1 MHLHAG
7 VWAKPRYG
15 AARPI
20 RTPIIP
26 VPDIIEAS
34 MPQLERRPSSFS
46 RAEFDQWLAQR
57 RTEEELTPATPRRGR
72 PIFKSWLRDAWDDIQ
87 ELPEARGLSLFCER
101 DVTLVVAEV
110 QENAT
115 IGGHP
120 CSLGVF
126 EILSLNRPKRADV
139 LTSRFRQLSAE
150 ADRLLPVLRTE
161 IAAQLERIEQAI
173 VEHRDRLKDA
183 DLVAELRKLEGRL
196 SARQFIDRTSR
207 VVRELALRA
216 ANHRMAEGIALH
228 RFHETFP
235 GARARGR
242 KLLLIAGPTNSGK
255 TYAACQKLVGAKSGV
270 YLAPLRLMAAEFWD
284 RMRAAGVPCSLIT
297 GEERHPEPGARH
309 VSSTIEMLATDAEY
323 DVAIID
329 EVQMIADRDRGWAWT
344 QAIVG
349 VNAKLVVLVGSP
361 DAENVLREIAER
373 LGEPFEVQRTERL
386 GPLQVADV
394 PLDPDQKVEEGSAFI
409 SFSRRDVLA
418 WKQTLGT
425 SDCAV
430 VYGALSPEVRREE
443 ARRFTAGE
451 AKIVSATDAIGMGL
465 NLPVKT
471 IVFTTLTKWDG
482 EKEVTLS
489 DSAIRQ
495 IGGRA
500 GRFGMHEVG
509 IVTALNKRD
518 LAHIRTAMA
527 ADAQPLPTIAPI
539 APHMKMLEFLA
550 QETGRNDLPSLL
562 DCFAALPGD
571 TDLFCKADVSS
582 MRDLAGQLGE
592 CSLPLITQFAL
603 CACPVDTRSG
613 DHMRVWRQ
621 WVEAVEEEVP
631 SPMPRGPRFV
641 AESGTTS
648 ATQLQG
654 AEGRVRLLAAY
665 RWMHHRMPE
674 LFPDIEEA
682 VEASSAA
689 NQFISNSLK
698 KKSVRRCRRCGHGLP
713 DLHKFAICEPC
724 FSMRFEKTE

>member
-1 MHLHAG
+1 MRDT
-7 VWAKPRYG
+7 W
-15 AARPI
+15 
-20 RTPIIP
+20 
-26 VPDIIEAS
+26 PDI
-34 MPQLERRPSSFS
+34 Q
-46 RAEFDQWLAQR
+46 D
-57 RTEEELTPATPRRGR
+57 
-72 PIFKSWLRDAWDDIQ
+72 
-87 ELPEARGLSLFCER
+87 LPEARGLSLLCER
-101 DVTLVVAEV
+101 DVTMVVAEV
-110 QENAT
+110 SET
-115 IGGHP
+115 VVVGGQS
-120 CSLGVF
+120 CSLSVF
-126 EILSLNRPKRADV
+126 DILPLNRPKRVEV
-139 LTSRFRQLSAE
+139 LGQRLRQLSSDAE
-150 ADRLLPVLRTE
+150 RRVPVIQNE
-161 IAAQLERIEQAI
+161 IRAQIPRIEQAI
-173 VEHRDRLKDA
+173 AEHRDRLKEIDIQE
-183 DLVAELRKLEGRL
+183 ELRKIDDRL
-196 SARQFIDRTSR
+196 SLRQFIDRCSR
-207 VVRELALRA
+207 IIRELSLRA

-242 KLLLIAGPTNSGK
+242 QLLLIAGPTNSGK
-255 TYAACQKLVGAKSGV
+255 TYAAFQKLAAAKSGV

-284 RMRAAGVPCSLIT
+284 RMRSAGIPCSLIT
-297 GEERHPEPGARH
+297 GEERFPDPEARH

-349 VNAKLVVLVGSP
+349 VNAKLVIFVGSP
-361 DAENVLREIAER
+361 DSENVLREIATR

-386 GPLQVADV
+386 CALEVAEH
-394 PLDPDQKVEEGSAFI
+394 PLDPDQKAEPGSAFI

-425 SDCAV
+425 TECAAI
-430 VYGALSPEVRREE
+430 YGALSPEVRREE
-443 ARRFTAGE
+443 ARRFVAGE

-489 DSAIRQ
+489 DSSIRQ
-495 IGGRA
+495 IAGRA
-500 GRFGMHEVG
+500 GRYGMHEAG

-518 LAHIRTAMA
+518 LAHIRAAMA
-527 ADAQPLPTIAPI
+527 SAAEPLPILAPI
-539 APHMKMLEFLA
+539 APHMKMLDFLA

-571 TDLFCKADVSS
+571 TDLFAKADVSS
-582 MRDLAGQLGE
+582 MRDLASQIGDF
-592 CSLPLITQFAL
+592 SLPLATQFAL

-613 DHMRVWRQ
+613 DHMRTWRQ
-621 WVEAVEEEVP
+621 WVAAVAEEVP
-631 SPMPRGPRFV
+631 SPMPRGEKFV
-641 AESGTTS
+641 AEGGTTS
-648 ATQLQG
+648 PVKLQG

-682 VEASSAA
+682 IAVSSAA

-698 KKSVRRCRRCGHGLP
+698 KSSVRRCRRCGHGLP
-713 DLHKFAICEPC
+713 DRHKFSICEPC
-724 FSMRFEKTE
+724 FSMRFERND